1 MDEQKPGSWLSS
13 RTNVTALIM
22 GIVVLASIWGAKS
35 IGALSQVQIDA
46 LVSLVMV
53 VGVPAIVHFRNQAR
67 KVVTWWRS

>member
-53 VGVPAIVHFRNQAR
+53 VGVPAIVYFRTTAER
-67 KVVTWWRS
+67 VLTWWRK